1 MANVGGTHLFGG
13 PERTPGSTAAIWT
26 RLFGSLIAHSRRVLL
41 IHRGLDHDTA
51 TRMADRKSWTM
62 DLLTRFTVLIERS
75 RIRRNF
81 VRLVAGALTT
91 VAALAAAPAQGRDH
105 EVARDL
111 DDAVNAP
118 TTPSV
123 HWARDVSGKRFVQA
137 LVLSNAAD
145 HDMADLRAFVLSSG
159 GSVLR
164 RHGATHA
171 LTVVVPA
178 SVVKA
183 LAQRSD
189 VISVAP
195 NRTTASTASTLET
208 ITGTLTS
215 NVRTNSTKTGYS
227 GLDGTGIGIAVLDSG
242 VMAAHDAFLN
252 GSGTTRLLRNVSM
265 LNASLATWTTGVD
278 GTTSLMPGSST
289 QASYEN
295 SILNNSSTQD
305 PFGHGTHVASVAAG
319 RAKFYSS
326 STPDTTGI
334 APNANIYD
342 VQVLDGNGAGTISE
356 AIEGIEWVIYHAKQ
370 YNIRVMNLS
379 LASSSTQ
386 TWQKDPLC
394 AAARSATAAGIT
406 VVVAAGNF
414 GLSTSGQEVYGAIS
428 SPGDDPSVITVG
440 AVNYHNSLSRSVET
454 VDHFSS
460 RGPTRG
466 SYVNASGVTQYDNL
480 LKPYLVAPGN
490 KVVAGAA
497 MTQTLLLFTNWNY
510 LANTYYNYLVA
521 PLNIPEMY
529 PQTQMMLSGTSVAA
543 PVVAGSAALL
553 LQANPGL
560 TPPLI
565 KAILQYTAQPLP
577 GFNLLEQ
584 GAGLL
589 NVDGAVALA
598 KALRTDVATAIHN
611 GQISAG
617 SPMLAS
623 GMSMPTQSSTV
634 NGTSFNWSRIAF
646 AGGGHIVSKPALFTE
661 YQPIYDPRVTWA
673 DGIVRF
679 RQAVYWSGSTIPP
692 NTYVQRFIDTPGSNQ
707 TLLTAGLVMADA
719 LAGRSDLAANTGM
732 FVPTASLSGWLIAGS
747 GTTLTQ

>member
-26 RLFGSLIAHSRRVLL
+26 RLFGSWIAHSRRVLL

-91 VAALAAAPAQGRDH
+91 VAALA
-105 EVARDL
+105 
-111 DDAVNAP
+111 
-118 TTPSV
+118 
-123 HWARDVSGKRFVQA
+123 
-137 LVLSNAAD
+137 
-145 HDMADLRAFVLSSG
+145 
-159 GSVLR
+159 
-164 RHGATHA
+164 
-171 LTVVVPA
+171 
-178 SVVKA
+178 
-183 LAQRSD
+183 QRSD

-195 NRTTASTASTLET
+195 NRSTASTASTLET

-305 PFGHGTHVASVAAG
+305 PYGHGTFVAAVAAG
-319 RAKFYSS
+319 RAKYYSS

-342 VQVLDGNGAGTISE
+342 VQVLNGTGGGTVSD
-356 AIEGIEWVIYHAKQ
+356 AIEGIEWSIYHAKD
-370 YNIRVMNLS
+370 YNIRVLNLS
-379 LASSSTQ
+379 LAASSTQ
-386 TWQKDPLC
+386 SWQTDPLC
-394 AAARSATAAGIT
+394 AAVRSAAAAGIT

-414 GLSTSGQEVYGAIS
+414 GLSNANQEVYGAVS

-440 AVNYHNSLSRSVET
+440 AVNYHNSMSRSVHT
-454 VDHFSS
+454 VDLFSS

-466 SYVNASGVTQYDNL
+466 SYVDTHGTTQYDNA
-480 LKPYLVAPGN
+480 LKPDLVAPGN
-490 KVVAGAA
+490 LIVSAA
-497 MTQTLLLFTNWNY
+497 ATRAQADNPTWNY
-510 LANTYYNYLVA
+510 LAQTNFSTLVS
-521 PLNIPEMY
+521 PLNIPSLY
-529 PQTQMMLSGTSVAA
+529 PETQMRLSGTSVAA
-543 PVVAGSAALL
+543 PAVAGAAALM

-577 GFNLLEQ
+577 SFNLLEQ

-589 NVDGAVALA
+589 NVDGAIVLA
-598 KALRTDVATAIHN
+598 KALRTNLATKINN
-611 GQISAG
+611 GWINPG
-617 SPMLAS
+617 DGMLAEET
-623 GMSMPTQSSTV
+623 SMPTQSSTV
-634 NGTSFNWSRIAF
+634 NGATFSWSRFAF
-646 AGGGHIVSKPALFTE
+646 VGGSYVVSSTALFT
-661 YQPIYDPRVTWA
+661 R
-673 DGIVRF
+673 
-679 RQAVYWSGSTIPP
+679 
-692 NTYVQRFIDTPGSNQ
+692 
-707 TLLTAGLVMADA
+707 
-719 LAGRSDLAANTGM
+719 
-732 FVPTASLSGWLIAGS
+732 
-747 GTTLTQ
+747 

>member
-13 PERTPGSTAAIWT
+13 PERTPGSTAAST
-26 RLFGSLIAHSRRVLL
+26 RLFGSWIAHSRRVLL
-41 IHRGLDHDTA
+41 IHRGFDHDTA

-62 DLLTRFTVLIERS
+62 DLLTRFTVLIERTTDSLTRFTVLIERS
-75 RIRRNF
+75 RVRRNF

-123 HWARDVSGKRFVQA
+123 HWAHDANGTRLLQV
-137 LVLSNAAD
+137 LVLSKAAD
-145 HDMADLRAFVLSSG
+145 HDMAELRAFVLSSG

-164 RHGATHA
+164 RHGATRA

-195 NRTTASTASTLET
+195 NRSTASTASTLET
-208 ITGTLTS
+208 ISGTLTS

-265 LNASLATWTTGVD
+265 LNTSLANWTTGVD
-278 GTTSLMPGSST
+278 GTMSLMPGSST

-305 PFGHGTHVASVAAG
+305 PYGHGTFVAAVAAG
-319 RAKFYSS
+319 RAKYYSS

-342 VQVLDGNGAGTISE
+342 VQVLSGTGGGTVSD
-356 AIEGIEWVIYHAKQ
+356 AIEGIEWSIYHAKD
-370 YNIRVMNLS
+370 YNIRVLNLS
-379 LASSSTQ
+379 LAASSTQ
-386 TWQKDPLC
+386 SWQTDPLC
-394 AAARSATAAGIT
+394 AAVRSATAAGIT

-414 GLSTSGQEVYGAIS
+414 GLSNANQEVYGAIS

-440 AVNYHNSLSRSVET
+440 AVNYHNSMSRAVDT
-454 VDHFSS
+454 VDLFSS

-466 SYVNASGVTQYDNL
+466 SYVDTHGTTQYDNV
-480 LKPYLVAPGN
+480 LKPDLELPGPELLQQSGVAAEHTIGLPGDADAAVRHLDRRARGGRRRCADAAGEPGPHPAADQGDPAVHGAAAAQLQPARAGRGTAERRWRHRAVEGAAHQSGHEDRQRLDRPGRRDAGWGDVDADAVLDGQRRNVQLVAHRVRRRQPRRQQHRAVHQLPADLRPAHHLGRRPR
-490 KVVAGAA
+490 ALPPAA
-497 MTQTLLLFTNWNY
+497 VL
-510 LANTYYNYLVA
+510 
-521 PLNIPEMY
+521 
-529 PQTQMMLSGTSVAA
+529 
-543 PVVAGSAALL
+543 
-553 LQANPGL
+553 
-560 TPPLI
+560 
-565 KAILQYTAQPLP
+565 
-577 GFNLLEQ
+577 
-584 GAGLL
+584 
-589 NVDGAVALA
+589 
-598 KALRTDVATAIHN
+598 
-611 GQISAG
+611 
-617 SPMLAS
+617 
-623 GMSMPTQSSTV
+623 
-634 NGTSFNWSRIAF
+634 
-646 AGGGHIVSKPALFTE
+646 
-661 YQPIYDPRVTWA
+661 
-673 DGIVRF
+673 VRF
-679 RQAVYWSGSTIPP
+679 RHPREHLRAELHRHR
-692 NTYVQRFIDTPGSNQ
+692 RFQPD
-707 TLLTAGLVMADA
+707 AGHV
-719 LAGRSDLAANTGM
+719 R
-732 FVPTASLSGWLIAGS
+732 
-747 GTTLTQ
+747 